1 MTFIWKHV
9 VAGRAA
15 SLAPSPFSDLDGV
28 RSIDGLIFFAGGTP
42 PVEKLPIVRLRQASA
57 DTWEEA
63 AGIMHYGESEGHEP
77 LRRLIAERMTARGA
91 VTDPAHVM
99 VTNGSQQGLDLIARI
114 LFDPD
119 DVVVVEGPTY
129 FGALQAFDAYEVTY
143 RVAPVDEDG
152 LIPDTLEMLLQEEP
166 RPKAIYT
173 VPTFQNPTGVT
184 IAPGRR
190 RQIVELSLQYNVPI
204 IEDDPY
210 GELYF
215 PGHAVPP
222 LRALDANVIYL
233 GTFSKTLAP
242 ALRMGWMVMP
252 EALIPP
258 LVNSKEAVDIQS
270 DRFVQRAVVSA
281 CADGWLDAHL
291 DEARAL
297 YQQRCQR
304 MLDALEREMPSGTRW
319 ITPRGGFFVWVTLP
333 GELTSNTLLPT
344 AGKHGVAFL
353 PGSAFYPDR
362 RQEPTLRLGFST
374 LPEDSIDEGIRRLG
388 AATIEALEQCV

>member
-1 MTFIWKHV
+1 MTFSWNQV
-9 VAGRAA
+9 VAGRA
-15 SLAPSPFSDLDGV
+15 SKLAPSPFSDLDGIRGV
-28 RSIDGLIFFAGGTP
+28 DDLIFFAGGTP
-42 PVEKLPIVRLRQASA
+42 PLEKLPIARLRQASA
-57 DTWEEA
+57 DAWENA
-63 AGIMHYGESEGHEP
+63 AGHLYYGESQGHEP
-77 LRRLIAERMTARGA
+77 LRRLIAERMSARGA
-91 VTDPAHVM
+91 ETDPEHVM
-99 VTNGSQQGLDLIARI
+99 VTNGSQQGLDLIART
-114 LFDPD
+114 LFDPG

-143 RVAPVDEDG
+143 RTAPVDDDG
-152 LIPDTLEMLLQEEP
+152 LIPDELERLLQDEP
-166 RPKAIYT
+166 RPKAIYS

-184 IAPGRR
+184 ISPERR
-190 RQIVELSLQYNVPI
+190 RRVVELSLEYTVPI

-210 GELYF
+210 GELHF
-215 PGHAVPP
+215 PGDPVPP
-222 LRALDANVIYL
+222 LRALDPNVIYL

-291 DEARAL
+291 DDARAL
-297 YQQRCQR
+297 YKERCYR
-304 MLDALEREMPSGTRW
+304 MLAALEREMPSGTRW
-319 ITPRGGFFVWVTLP
+319 ITPQGGFFLWVTLP
-333 GELTSNTLLPT
+333 GEITSNALLPT
-344 AGKHGVAFL
+344 AGKHGVAYL

-374 LPEDSIDEGIRRLG
+374 LPNDRIDEGIRRLG
-388 AATIEALEQCV
+388 RATEEALR